1 MNRYYFWFIHNLQYL
16 GDKTEFFTDWLAK
29 TFSGSIFLYLGG
41 SYHRKIISCF
51 NLSNGILTQDLLKW
65 DHEGVDDRIMF
76 HVNHTVKV
84 DNFSKVMIAST
95 DADVSVCAL
104 YHFSCWMHSGLDE
117 PWIAQL
123 PTVKQIILMTYT
135 LSCTIKNRFN

>member
-16 GDKTEFFTDWLAK
+16 GDKTEFFIDWLAK

-51 NLSNGILTQDLLKW
+51 NLLKW

-84 DNFSKVMIAST
+84 DNFSKVIIDST
-95 DADVSVCAL
+95 DSDVFVCAL

-117 PWIAQL
+117 KICIYVRYALFFLLLEFTNSIWN
-123 PTVKQIILMTYT
+123 
-135 LSCTIKNRFN
+135 S